1 MGIKRLKKVFVI
13 TGDENSGKTRCI
25 KELARMFI
33 RENYSYTD
41 FLHTTYGEF
50 LNQNTDLSDMNDDIF
65 GYLSNSIDT
74 IGIVSAGD
82 NTVLTESCLKL
93 LYQFQPDV
101 IICAARDEK
110 TYDVPDFEKIK
121 EIVSSF
127 NKEFLTAINVREI
140 NKLFFKVF
148 PEELAEK
155 IKKIIGEIKN
165 IEEKESK
172 IAELLNEVAKE
183 ICEKFSISEILP
195 KNEKAEETCNDSSD
209 DNSTKQPESTA
220 KAENG
225 SEKEEQ
231 ESDELKTLDDLF
243 EEIKSAIRGFDSVV
257 VKKQTK

>member
-13 TGDENSGKTRCI
+13 TGPDNSGKTRCI

-33 RENYSYTD
+33 RENYTYTD

-82 NTVLTESCLKL
+82 NIVHTQKCLDL

-101 IICAARDEK
+101 IICAARDKE
-110 TYDVPDFEKIK
+110 TNDAPDFEKIK

-127 NKEFLTAINVREI
+127 NKEFLTAINVKEI

-155 IKKIIGEIKN
+155 IIEEIKN

-172 IAELLNEVAKE
+172 IAELLKEAAKE
-183 ICEKFSISEILP
+183 ICEEFSITEILP

-209 DNSTKQPESTA
+209 DNSTKQSESTA
-220 KAENG
+220 QAECG

>member
-13 TGDENSGKTRCI
+13 TGPDNSGKTRCI

-33 RENYSYTD
+33 RENYTYTD

-82 NTVLTESCLKL
+82 NIVHTKKCLDL

-101 IICAARDEK
+101 IICAARDKE
-110 TYDVPDFEKIK
+110 TNDAPDFNSIK
-121 EIVSSF
+121 DHISFLNSDFINAVSAAD
-127 NKEFLTAINVREI
+127 KGKLEFPDNVC
-140 NKLFFKVF
+140 
-148 PEELAEK
+148 EE
-155 IKKIIGEIKN
+155 
-165 IEEKESK
+165 
-172 IAELLNEVAKE
+172 
-183 ICEKFSISEILP
+183 FSVSEILP

-209 DNSTKQPESTA
+209 DNSTKQSESTA
-220 KAENG
+220 QAECG

>member
-13 TGDENSGKTRCI
+13 TGPDNSGKTRCI

-33 RENYSYTD
+33 RENYTYTD

-82 NTVLTESCLKL
+82 NIVLTESCLKL

-101 IICAARDEK
+101 IICAARDKK
-110 TYDVPDFEKIK
+110 TNNALNFGKIE
-121 EIVSSF
+121 EIIKSL
-127 NKEFLTAINVREI
+127 NDEFLTAVDKNGKGKLKFPDNV
-140 NKLFFKVF
+140 
-148 PEELAEK
+148 
-155 IKKIIGEIKN
+155 
-165 IEEKESK
+165 
-172 IAELLNEVAKE
+172 
-183 ICEKFSISEILP
+183 CEKVSVTEILP

-209 DNSTKQPESTA
+209 DNSTKQSESTA
-220 KAENG
+220 QAECG

>member
-13 TGDENSGKTRCI
+13 TGPDNSGKTRCI

-33 RENYSYTD
+33 RENYTYTD

-50 LNQNTDLSDMNDDIF
+50 LNQNTNLSDMNDDIF

-101 IICAARDEK
+101 IICAARKEK
-110 TYDVPDFEKIK
+110 TDDAPNFEKIT

-140 NKLFFKVF
+140 KKLVF
-148 PEELAEK
+148 NGFPKDSEKK
-155 IKKIIGEIKN
+155 IKKIIREIKN

-172 IAELLNEVAKE
+172 IAELLKEAAKE
-183 ICEKFSISEILP
+183 ICKEFSVTEILS
-195 KNEKAEETCNDSSD
+195 KNAKCLLEATEK
-209 DNSTKQPESTA
+209 
-220 KAENG
+220 
-225 SEKEEQ
+225 
-231 ESDELKTLDDLF
+231 
-243 EEIKSAIRGFDSVV
+243 
-257 VKKQTK
+257 